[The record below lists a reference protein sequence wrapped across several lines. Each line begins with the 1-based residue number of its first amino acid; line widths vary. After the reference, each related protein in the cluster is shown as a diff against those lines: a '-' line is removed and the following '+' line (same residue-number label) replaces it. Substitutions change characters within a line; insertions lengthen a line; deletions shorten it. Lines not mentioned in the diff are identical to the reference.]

1 MTTLPPNRSTLRGDH
16 ERLVELI
23 TECSQLN
30 THDVKKLCDGASRVY
45 SYARSIAQEIG
56 MDLQNPP
63 IPKVCNTTAGS
74 CRPGCN
80 CDPLERKRAEE
91 EQLENNAR
99 RAVSNRG
106 IGY

>member
-1 MTTLPPNRSTLRGDH
+1 MTTLPPNRSILRGDH

-30 THDVKKLCDGASRVY
+30 THDVPKLCDGAARVW
-45 SYARSIAQEIG
+45 SYARSLAREIG

-80 CDPLERKRAEE
+80 CDPLEQARESEATAEA
-91 EQLENNAR
+91 NAL
-99 RAVSNRG
+99 RAVRNQG
-106 IGY
+106 TL